1 MVHPRIRGLIRWA
14 EEKCVTV
21 RFGTHLSEETPW
33 KLDFLDFFFFEW
45 LLLLSFFAGVR
56 SFRFAALT
64 CSRLFCFVCCYGF
77 GRVSCFY
84 LQTGALTTTDKNN
97 KHTHAHTDDFRERR
111 TQAHAHVQTNTPTHT
126 RAQRDFGFELLLSSS
141 FSFLLLC
148 PFCFCAFYL
157 ISVSACR

>member
-1 MVHPRIRGLIRWA
+1 MCHSQIRNSPERGNSL
-14 EEKCVTV
+14 ETGF
-21 RFGTHLSEETPW
+21 FG
-33 KLDFLDFFFFEW
+33 FFFFEW

-111 TQAHAHVQTNTPTHT
+111 TQAHAHVKTNTHTHT

>member
-1 MVHPRIRGLIRWA
+1 MCHSQIRNSPERGNSL
-14 EEKCVTV
+14 ETGF
-21 RFGTHLSEETPW
+21 FG
-33 KLDFLDFFFFEW
+33 FFFFFSGSCCF
-45 LLLLSFFAGVR
+45 LSSPASVLCVLLLSLAVG
-56 SFRFAALT
+56 S
-64 CSRLFCFVCCYGF
+64 SVCCYGF

-111 TQAHAHVQTNTPTHT
+111 TQAHAHVQTNTHTHT
-126 RAQRDFGFELLLSSS
+126 RAQRDFGFELLLSSF